1 MEDSFLVL
9 TGRLTITLLEV
20 IDLITE
26 EEKQKP
32 VSLTR
37 NLFKRQVKDQ
47 YLTYAT
53 VELLGDTA
61 SSGDEEVGEA
71 EIQLSTTCLP
81 YSQKGRVFFGE
92 EFLLENVKSSSRIR
106 ILLYSV
112 NTSKSKDETY
122 CIGYTVIPVSRLE
135 ENTTVSYLFC
145 SDCFLLSWLIDPSV
159 VPDDTLPN
167 KRGRS
172 NSYESQGMFPLLC
185 AFLWFLCF
193 ICS

>member
-20 IDLITE
+20 IDLVTE

-32 VSLTR
+32 STLTR
-37 NLFKRQVKDQ
+37 NLFKRPVKEQ

-53 VELLGDTA
+53 IELLGENA
-61 SSGDEEVGEA
+61 GVEDEEVGVA

-106 ILLYSV
+106 VMLYSV
-112 NTSKSKDETY
+112 NASKSQDATY
-122 CIGYTVIPVSRLE
+122 CIGFTVIPVSRLE
-135 ENTTVSYLFC
+135 ENTTVSVLFC
-145 SDCFLLSWLIDPSV
+145 SIVIMVLFR
-159 VPDDTLPN
+159 N
-167 KRGRS
+167 RS
-172 NSYESQGMFPLLC
+172 FSG
-185 AFLWFLCF
+185 
-193 ICS
+193 IR